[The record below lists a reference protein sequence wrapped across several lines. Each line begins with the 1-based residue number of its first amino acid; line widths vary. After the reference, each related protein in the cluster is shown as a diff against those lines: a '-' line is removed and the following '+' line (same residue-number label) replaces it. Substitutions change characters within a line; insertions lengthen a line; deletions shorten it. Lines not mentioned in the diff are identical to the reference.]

1 MWDAVVV
8 VLVFNS
14 NTKAEKQEDLSEF
27 RASLAYIASSRTAR
41 APNQRETLSK
51 EKKGGIKKE

>member
-1 MWDAVVV
+1 MVV

-41 APNQRETLSK
+41 APNQRDSIK
-51 EKKGGIKKE
+51 GKKKGE